1 MNLRFHV
8 GNFPRSLGPK
18 PQEMLH
24 QALLN
29 LVGLVGAEHLT
40 GFNLRCRFKS
50 CHKRHCLKGLS

>member
-1 MNLRFHV
+1 MNLPFHG
-8 GNFPRSLGPK
+8 GNFHRSSSTK

-29 LVGLVGAEHLT
+29 LVGLVGAEHLA

-50 CHKRHCLKGLS
+50 CRGQGRGTA

>member
-29 LVGLVGAEHLT
+29 LVGFVGAEHLT

-50 CHKRHCLKGLS
+50 CHGQ